1 MSVASEFTDR
11 IELEGWQDYL
21 LVGSLA
27 FVGFILLYMLLRRGG
42 GSGGGKRRKR

>member
-21 LVGSLA
+21 LVGALA
-27 FVGFILLYMLLRRGG
+27 FVGLILLVTFFRGG
-42 GSGGGKRRKR
+42 GGGGGKRRRR